1 VRVRIR
7 KTPEEREIDGVQLH
21 RLSPGVVRN
30 VTASLASW
38 LIVEGYAEPE
48 MRRSY
53 DEDAGIHGAAEPIPL
68 AEDRRMTGHARS
80 RA

>member
-1 VRVRIR
+1 MKVRIR
-7 KTPEEREIDGVQLH
+7 KTPAEREIDGVQLH

-48 MRRSY
+48 MRRTY
-53 DEDAGIHGAAEPIPL
+53 DEDAGVHGVAEPMPT
-68 AEDRRMTGHARS
+68 AEDRRIRRHAR
-80 RA
+80 